1 MVAEGEYVLGLEPGN
16 TNPIGRLAAKER
28 GMLQYLQPGEIR
40 QTHIELEILDGGAAI
55 RQAEQEIGGES
66 I

>member
-1 MVAEGEYVLGLEPGN
+1 MSLVW
-16 TNPIGRLAAKER
+16 NPETTDGK
-28 GMLQYLQPGEIR
+28 GMLMK
-40 QTHIELEILDGGAAI
+40 IELEILDGGAAI

>member
-1 MVAEGEYVLGLEPGN
+1 
-16 TNPIGRLAAKER
+16 
-28 GMLQYLQPGEIR
+28 MLQYLQPGEIR